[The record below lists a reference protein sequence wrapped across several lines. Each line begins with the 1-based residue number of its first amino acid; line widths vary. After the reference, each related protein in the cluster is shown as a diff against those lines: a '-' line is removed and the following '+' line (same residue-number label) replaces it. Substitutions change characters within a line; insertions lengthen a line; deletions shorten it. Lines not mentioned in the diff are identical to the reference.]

1 MLSDHLGSTSITIK
15 SSDNSISQLRYK
27 PWGEI
32 RAPLDGNENP
42 YNPGPS
48 NYTYTGQYSDSYI
61 NLLWYGS
68 REYDPAIG
76 RFISPDTIVPTATQG
91 VQAWDRYAYVNND
104 PVNANDP
111 SGHFINFIIG
121 AVVGAAIGA
130 GSYAIGSMISGRQID
145 PMQLAITAGVGA
157 GAGLL
162 IATGVGAV
170 AGSAMLAA
178 AITGAGVGAVTAEAG
193 YNLTSGK
200 NYNDADMETATLIGG
215 GAGAA
220 NGMLGPEAAP
230 VVNGFAGGAQH
241 LITAMNDGATLDA
254 QLVVE
259 SADAG
264 AITSLATYGSDYL
277 LDGVLPSQADQY
289 SMWSSQA
296 VRNSPGLDQNAV
308 TGILRSYM
316 SADAA
321 TGLVR
326 GIVSNASSDILTD
339 INKFIPQ

>member
-68 REYDPAIG
+68 REYDTAIG

-200 NYNDADMETATLIGG
+200 NYNDADMETAT
-215 GAGAA
+215 
-220 NGMLGPEAAP
+220 
-230 VVNGFAGGAQH
+230 
-241 LITAMNDGATLDA
+241 
-254 QLVVE
+254 
-259 SADAG
+259 
-264 AITSLATYGSDYL
+264 
-277 LDGVLPSQADQY
+277 
-289 SMWSSQA
+289 
-296 VRNSPGLDQNAV
+296 
-308 TGILRSYM
+308 
-316 SADAA
+316 
-321 TGLVR
+321 
-326 GIVSNASSDILTD
+326 
-339 INKFIPQ
+339 